1 MRSLFKNVWFKCITA
16 LLLIAAVS
24 GGLLSVLNDVLFVSA
39 EERTDRAIIKIYGEL
54 KQYDV
59 EYDAAEGGAETIDYG
74 YGRIDKVFTV
84 DNGADYL
91 FKTTGYRGYKEGTIT
106 LWVRVSVYYAEPYG
120 EPQDGEG
127 CERYS
132 IEKVVLE
139 SYEKQTL
146 MSKLGGEYYGK
157 FRLSDVT
164 AEYKAGRLFS
174 ATDEDKNYNAVS
186 GATFSATAGNN
197 AVNCVLEYLSDKETA
212 NED

>member
-106 LWVRVSVYYAEPYG
+106 LWVRVSVNG
-120 EPQDGEG
+120 GV
-127 CERYS
+127 YS

-146 MSKLGGEYYGK
+146 MSKLDGEYYGK

-197 AVNCVLEYLSDKETA
+197 AVNCVLKYLSDKETA

>member
-16 LLLIAAVS
+16 LLLIAAAS

-59 EYDAAEGGAETIDYG
+59 KYDAAEDGAETIDYG

-106 LWVRVSVYYAEPYG
+106 LWVRVSVNG
-120 EPQDGEG
+120 GV
-127 CERYS
+127 YS

-146 MSKLGGEYYGK
+146 MSKLDGEYYGK

-197 AVNCVLEYLSDKETA
+197 AVNCVLKYLSDKETA

>member
-1 MRSLFKNVWFKCITA
+1 MRTLFKNVWFKCITA

-39 EERTDRAIIKIYGEL
+39 EEHTDRAIVKIYGEL

-59 EYDAAEGGAETIDYG
+59 EYDAAQDGAETIDYG

-106 LWVRVSVYYAEPYG
+106 LWVRVSVNG
-120 EPQDGEG
+120 GV
-127 CERYS
+127 YS

-197 AVNCVLEYLSDKETA
+197 AVNCVLKYLSDKETA

>member
-16 LLLIAAVS
+16 LLLIAAAS

-106 LWVRVSVYYAEPYG
+106 LWVRVSVNG
-120 EPQDGEG
+120 GV
-127 CERYS
+127 YS

-197 AVNCVLEYLSDKETA
+197 AVNCVLKYLSDKETA

>member
-1 MRSLFKNVWFKCITA
+1 MRTLFKNVWFKCITA

-106 LWVRVSVYYAEPYG
+106 LWVRVSVNG
-120 EPQDGEG
+120 GV
-127 CERYS
+127 YS

-157 FRLSDVT
+157 FNITDVT
-164 AEYKAGRLFS
+164 DAYRSGKLFS
-174 ATDEDKNYNAVS
+174 ATEEDKNYNAVS
-186 GATFSATAGNN
+186 GATYSATAGNN
-197 AVNCVLEYLSDKETA
+197 AVNCVLKYLSDREAA